1 MGIFGGGGGGKAI
14 STSAPVNQSANGVN
28 DAGKN
33 NANSLAL
40 SNVSRSK
47 VNVAINGLSGDQFA
61 QAQAPVADAL
71 AEQTEAIRRIGSSVT
86 SSAGGGPPWWG
97 IAVAVAGSMAL
108 GLYLVKR

>member
-1 MGIFGGGGGGKAI
+1 MGILGGGGGGKAI
-14 STSAPVNQSANGVN
+14 STSAPVNQSATGVN
-28 DAGKN
+28 DASKAGA
-33 NANSLAL
+33 NALAL

-47 VNVAINGLSGDQFA
+47 VSVAINGLSGDQFA

-71 AEQTEAIRRIGSSVT
+71 SEQTKAIRRIGSAVT
-86 SSAGGGPPWWG
+86 SGGGPPWWG